1 LINIGKQKLKSVS
14 FAKKIIMNQKD
25 LKKLLKQELN
35 KSISNIQIFEEGI
48 DIHTQIE
55 FENKTKLFFE
65 KDNDNTELSVLEN
78 NLFNEKADFDT
89 QKELLIEL
97 SFSNEV
103 KAYRIIE
110 KFHKVCEKELKKWT
124 ALALQKSRVHI
135 EHSLGN
141 EEKVYISSG
150 LGGFENKLRYF
161 FVLSSKE
168 NKTFNEF
175 QKNILKKE
183 LNFAI
188 NKYEGFVE
196 DIIFNDYYV
205 TVLCMIPLN
214 HSLDKIFIS
223 IIKECNSLGNFLSEK
238 IIATNTEK
246 FDNETVE
253 GLLED
258 KPEVVKKFDDFANS
272 LGLKDELLFD
282 SDDDFEDFD
291 DRFFE
296 DDSDD
301 DDYEDDDLEDDDIL
315 PF

>member
-1 LINIGKQKLKSVS
+1 
-14 FAKKIIMNQKD
+14 MNQKD
-25 LKKLLKQELN
+25 LKQILKQELN

-55 FENKTKLFFE
+55 FEKKTKIFFE
-65 KDNDNTELSVLEN
+65 KDTDEIELSALEKK
-78 NLFNEKADFDT
+78 LFSENVDIDI

-97 SFSNEV
+97 SFSTEV

-110 KFHKVCEKELKKWT
+110 NFLKVCEKELKKWT
-124 ALALQKSRVHI
+124 TLALQKSRVHI

-150 LGGFENKLRYF
+150 LGGFGNKLRYF

-168 NKTFNEF
+168 NTPFSEL
-175 QKNILKKE
+175 QKNIVNKE

-188 NKYEGFVE
+188 NKYEGIVE

-223 IIKECNSLGNFLSEK
+223 ILNECNSLGNFLSDK
-238 IIATNTEK
+238 VIATNTQK
-246 FDNETVE
+246 FDNNTVE
-253 GLLED
+253 GLLKD
-258 KPEVVKKFDDFANS
+258 KPELIKKFDDLAKT
-272 LGLKDELLFD
+272 LGVEDEILFD

-291 DRFFE
+291 DIFFDE
-296 DDSDD
+296 DFDDDFDD
-301 DDYEDDDLEDDDIL
+301 DDFDDDDDDFDDDIL